1 MDTDLIF
8 LGGVVLG
15 VLSIPAIISAM
26 VDGRVPRA
34 PAIIIMLAAVMIG
47 YAVRHRPGAYTFET
61 LPDVVMRVLAGFGL

>member
-8 LGGVVLG
+8 LGGVVFG
-15 VLSIPAIISAM
+15 ILSIPAIISAM

-34 PAIIIMLAAVMIG
+34 PALIIMLAAVMIG
-47 YAVRHRPGAYTFET
+47 YAVRQRPGAYTFET